1 MTGEWSKP
9 WEDAGYQVYRFDIQT
24 DPEFGDVNKFS
35 SEFFNDMYGAFEGQ
49 DVYAILAAC
58 PCTDFASSGA
68 RHFAAKDADGRTIES
83 VELVQQTLATIEYFK
98 PSVWAIENPV
108 GRIEKL
114 TSLPPWRM
122 SFNPN
127 HFGDP
132 YTKKTLLWGRFNA
145 DLPIAPVEPTEGSK
159 MHRMYGGKSKETKN
173 ARSVTPEGF
182 AYAFFQANNAIDNPV
197 MAIANKYD
205 MMDPGVIRK
214 AIAAG
219 MSENQIFDIV
229 DDPYYFSQDYRSANE
244 LLITVAEAPRAV
256 NPVKALEQSGFAR
269 VPNGDPKQYVDKG
282 GKPYLTMER
291 GPVRIAVQPNELL
304 FADKKT
310 VIRGMD
316 EDAFTLAALLVDPDA
331 RGQGLARTALQDVV
345 KATDGFNKDLYL
357 EPAPLND
364 QPMSREQL
372 VKFYK
377 SVGFEFEPNS
387 NNQVMVRKAGKTA
400 LPAPAKQLP
409 ASFGKEP
416 SELTAAESE
425 KEIAFIRSEI
435 SRLTKETRA
444 IDDEAREAEIDREI
458 EPLQRRLVQLSGKK
472 PSPPKVKRQEVGA
485 DTVVNNETPPADLP
499 AENRLVLMPCCAKK
513 GTKAAPA
520 MELYKGVFFQS
531 FASNVKPGAQ
541 PNVIILSAKH
551 GFIDP
556 TKQIEPYDQVMTP
569 TRAKEMLSN
578 LGAELAKVTWPTNIQ
593 DVLIVGGKEYQQVMR
608 AALADLV
615 NAGRIPNTASINVT
629 SGGIGEQ
636 RQQLNNYLQSIPT
649 EAPEDAALAEEAAPT
664 PEQYTPE
671 QRKNA
676 EVHAKEL
683 GGEIVWQRGD
693 NALIRGYALL
703 TGAPVYIATAG
714 NIRARMDIDS
724 FAGKQVPDDVKQEMS
739 EAKKRLEAEAAEKH
753 QTSPFIA
760 FQDGLAMSQDIPE
773 QLAGVIKEWKS
784 LLKLDVP
791 IYVSTI
797 DGARENRNNFTGPHR
812 AIGSGTLDANELG
825 SMRMMPDSSYYILF
839 DKSTSPTKMLETIAH
854 EMGHV
859 HQRLF
864 YERASQ
870 EEKDALRDAHK
881 KWLESQKGKT
891 AQEMITS
898 MRARATGR
906 AVPVREDM
914 QSNELSNY
922 WRLFGE
928 WYADQTA
935 RWALSSARPVTI
947 VEKYF
952 KRLGV
957 QLRRFFQQLQAR
969 KYLPNETFAQ
979 YIEKATGGP
988 AGIEPAAPGIGA
1000 AVMGERMMNAANR
1013 FRKATMNQF
1022 KLTQEQADAAMGKLI
1037 KEKVLTLDPV
1047 TGQFELKD
1055 GRFWNRE
1062 VMLRAAEAQQ
1072 GVKLMNIPEKKKL
1085 PPGRSP
1091 ELSEAAQ
1098 QLQRG
1103 EITAQKFDELVNR
1116 YRPIPVYFAPLQ
1128 PATSEQVYNALDSAK
1143 RDKIDPKIPAGYPV
1157 GLRLDIPAF
1166 NRAGVFVV
1174 SIHEKRTPSSP
1185 GKVIGYSSAAS
1196 IKNVTFGLGYQRE
1209 ALKIAAGSAKDAI
1222 QTMEG
1227 TFVPITADQA
1237 YQMADDA
1244 ILSGDWV
1251 QVGFDPTRH
1260 AYFFDRS
1267 STMPVVAADEV
1278 IQIGNMILAKGVTYG
1293 RKEDFLYDV
1302 TGRPAAPE
1310 PSLMT
1315 QEGDLIVGREAVRE
1329 YQIKEY
1335 AALRKKLAGV
1345 AKKVAEGKV
1354 DIDVQRNTTE
1364 MMQKSRELQSA
1375 IKSSKPRVDTPEAF
1389 LAKALQEYDKG
1400 NIDKDVLDVIQAAY
1414 GKQPELLDGLL
1425 LSVRKGAGEA
1435 VGSFDP
1441 MRRIVYLYKSTSGTY
1456 EPRTIRHELSHSL
1469 EQMMTPEQRMVVVQ
1483 AWGKALARAIK
1494 QNPDELHQRYFNAI
1508 LKFLDNPSQK
1518 TLNNAQM
1525 LLPGY
1530 EMYQFINPSEYWAVN
1545 AERLMAS
1552 QLGTAWD
1559 RFKRAVQQLFEGLKK
1574 VLGFD
1579 NQYDVHRVFGQVM
1592 KGSKERITRETL
1604 VDIVMSSV
1612 GDGSQFVTL
1621 NNIEPAK
1628 NLKEKYSRPNTPM
1641 LDTTPISTF
1650 VTKQFK
1656 NGKEYFKEAA
1666 ANPSMVGN
1674 DVVNGLIAMRNQNI
1688 WYGSGLEARDFAQ
1701 YNGALKTSNGFA
1713 TASVALDNAIRGGNI
1728 GTEVIFRGG
1737 IEFNKNARNFVAVK
1751 RDMGM
1756 RGVYEAEKALKDRI
1770 GDQLATDTIQGY
1782 LEAKRSISIM
1792 NELYTREA
1800 ALNAAKARRDLLQS
1814 MGAEPDEIAIAKE
1827 AVDQAEQE
1835 VASIKKAA
1843 SSVNMSEEEMY
1854 EFAALE
1860 EEYPELRTIMDNWT
1874 AINQNLLTFWRQV
1887 GLLSQG
1893 RYETLAAIKDYVP
1906 WYRIMDDEKDLHDQ
1920 SEIQSTTRTMTNI
1933 GREKLFKRGRPI
1945 AVVDFRATQ
1954 GQTDFNIQPSSVVQ
1968 VEVNGKKVDPA
1979 LVTTTPEGDVRL
1991 DLELNENDLVVFKT
2005 NREIQNIID
2014 NMTRNVMRM
2023 TMNGLRQFA
2032 ANRIVLEYA
2041 TRNEKGKVMTFPSVD
2056 RPKGRFNWTVNGKK
2070 VVVEISD
2077 PLVAEAIYGMD
2088 NINLRMWAPLAA
2100 VANLTRRSITLSGA
2114 FQLKQV
2120 FKDARLL

>member
-1 MTGEWSKP
+1 MKRGQKYSIQLVDTPEESSVLAMTARGLAP
-9 WEDAGYQVYRFDIQT
+9 TQRQV
-24 DPEFGDVNKFS
+24 EV
-35 SEFFNDMYGAFEGQ
+35 
-49 DVYAILAAC
+49 V
-58 PCTDFASSGA
+58 
-68 RHFAAKDADGRTIES
+68 
-83 VELVQQTLATIEYFK
+83 LVRQ
-98 PSVWAIENPV
+98 
-108 GRIEKL
+108 
-114 TSLPPWRM
+114 
-122 SFNPN
+122 
-127 HFGDP
+127 
-132 YTKKTLLWGRFNA
+132 
-145 DLPIAPVEPTEGSK
+145 
-159 MHRMYGGKSKETKN
+159 
-173 ARSVTPEGF
+173 RSVVVPE
-182 AYAFFQANNAIDNPV
+182 
-197 MAIANKYD
+197 
-205 MMDPGVIRK
+205 
-214 AIAAG
+214 
-219 MSENQIFDIV
+219 E
-229 DDPYYFSQDYRSANE
+229 
-244 LLITVAEAPRAV
+244 
-256 NPVKALEQSGFAR
+256 
-269 VPNGDPKQYVDKG
+269 
-282 GKPYLTMER
+282 
-291 GPVRIAVQPNELL
+291 
-304 FADKKT
+304 
-310 VIRGMD
+310 
-316 EDAFTLAALLVDPDA
+316 
-331 RGQGLARTALQDVV
+331 
-345 KATDGFNKDLYL
+345 
-357 EPAPLND
+357 
-364 QPMSREQL
+364 
-372 VKFYK
+372 
-377 SVGFEFEPNS
+377 
-387 NNQVMVRKAGKTA
+387 
-400 LPAPAKQLP
+400 
-409 ASFGKEP
+409 
-416 SELTAAESE
+416 
-425 KEIAFIRSEI
+425 
-435 SRLTKETRA
+435 
-444 IDDEAREAEIDREI
+444 
-458 EPLQRRLVQLSGKK
+458 
-472 PSPPKVKRQEVGA
+472 
-485 DTVVNNETPPADLP
+485 
-499 AENRLVLMPCCAKK
+499 
-513 GTKAAPA
+513 
-520 MELYKGVFFQS
+520 
-531 FASNVKPGAQ
+531 
-541 PNVIILSAKH
+541 
-551 GFIDP
+551 
-556 TKQIEPYDQVMTP
+556 
-569 TRAKEMLSN
+569 
-578 LGAELAKVTWPTNIQ
+578 
-593 DVLIVGGKEYQQVMR
+593 
-608 AALADLV
+608 
-615 NAGRIPNTASINVT
+615 
-629 SGGIGEQ
+629 
-636 RQQLNNYLQSIPT
+636 
-649 EAPEDAALAEEAAPT
+649 
-664 PEQYTPE
+664 EQYTPE

-693 NALIRGYALL
+693 NALIRGYARLS
-703 TGAPVYIATAG
+703 GAPVYIATAG
-714 NIRARMDIDS
+714 DTRARIDIESLSDRLVS
-724 FAGKQVPDDVKQEMS
+724 DDVKQEMIDVN
-739 EAKKRLEAEAAEKH
+739 KRLEAEAAEKH
-753 QTSPFIA
+753 NAAPFIT

-797 DGARENRNNFTGPHR
+797 EDARTNRNNFTGPHR
-812 AIGSGTLDANELG
+812 AIGSGTLNANDLG

-839 DKSTSPTKMLETIAH
+839 DKSTSTTKMLETIAH

-859 HQRLF
+859 HQSLF
-864 YERASQ
+864 YDRASQ

-891 AQEMITS
+891 AREMIDS
-898 MRARATGR
+898 MRARSTGR
-906 AVPVREDM
+906 AVPVREGM

-922 WRLFGE
+922 WRMFGE

-952 KRLGV
+952 KRLGI

-988 AGIEPAAPGIGA
+988 AAIEPTAPGIGA
-1000 AVMGERMMNAANR
+1000 AVMGERMMNAATR
-1013 FRKATMNQF
+1013 FRKAAMNQF

-1055 GRFWNRE
+1055 GRFWDRE

-1072 GVKLMNIPEKKKL
+1072 GVQLMNIPEKKKL

-1091 ELSEAAQ
+1091 ELAEAAQ

-1196 IKNVTFGLGYQRE
+1196 IKNVTFGLGNQRE

-1302 TGRPAAPE
+1302 IGRPAAPE

-1315 QEGDLIVGREAVRE
+1315 REGELIVGREAVRE

-1345 AKKVAEGKV
+1345 AKKVAEGEV

-1375 IKSSKPRVDTPEAF
+1375 IKASKPRVDTPEAF

-1456 EPRTIRHELSHSL
+1456 EPRTIRHELSHAL

-1494 QNPDELHQRYFNAI
+1494 QNPDELHQRYFDAI
-1508 LKFLDNPSQK
+1508 LKFLDNPSQR

-1641 LDTTPISTF
+1641 LDTTPITTF

-1674 DVVNGLIAMRNQNI
+1674 DVINGLIAMRNQNI

-1737 IEFNKNARNFVAVK
+1737 IEFNEKARNFVAVE

-1770 GDQLATDTIQGY
+1770 GDQLGTDTIQGY

-1792 NELYTREA
+1792 TELYTREA
-1800 ALNAAKARRDLLQS
+1800 ALDAAKARRDLLQS
-1814 MGAEPDEIAIAKE
+1814 MGAEPDEIAMAKE
-1827 AVDQAEQE
+1827 AVEQAEQE

-1874 AINQNLLTFWRQV
+1874 AINQNLLKFWRQV

-1954 GQTDFNIQPSSVVQ
+1954 GQTDFKIQPSSVVQ
-1968 VEVNGKKVDPA
+1968 VEVNGKQVAPS

-2041 TRNEKGKVMTFPSVD
+2041 TRNEKGKVMTYPSVD
-2056 RPKGRFNWTVNGKK
+2056 RPKGRFNWIVNGKK

-2114 FQLKQV
+2114 FQIKQV
-2120 FKDARLL
+2120 FKDAPTAALVTGVKNPLALIGGVWKGFLTSLTNTDPVVDILKAAGIGGFHSPARTPEAEIKRRLGIMNGNIFDFVIKGLDHIGDSSDMAQRVATYKRVLKETGDETQALYRAANVINFLHHGSAGYAQAMVKVVPFMGAYLNSSDVLIRALAGSGLKGVSRKKALLRLGVTTGLLTGATLLYCMLAGADPEYDELDDQTKLRNVMIPGTKIMMPMNTSAAFIFKAIPELIYNTVTREGTENELDRRRVRKALADAARDMLLGPEPVPAGVKPVLEVLLDRNFYTGRTVIPEGLKDVAAAEQYTASTSELGKALSALMSIPGTDDKRMLSPIEADHLVRGIFGSAGAMAQWASNSIGVIAETRPEPTARETPVIGGFLREDIPRGREDLFYDFKKEVFEKYKTWNKMIDREDFDAADAYLDKHGDIVGMYQYINRTEDELSDINKEIRRVGESRSKDLSPKERRQEMDELRRIKLDILEPVKELRREIFR